1 MPTTILAFGTFDRLH
16 PGHRVFLERAAALG
30 DCLVVAVA
38 RDAHVR
44 LLKNKEPRE
53 GEETRRS
60 AVAEVAGVAEA
71 ILSDE
76 RLGTYEVL
84 DRVRPDV
91 IALGYDQ
98 FGLES
103 DLGRHFAERAIDIPI
118 VRIAHKEAHVA
129 LGVIERDGKI
139 LIAQRKDP
147 NPLWDRKW
155 EFPGG
160 KVDAGETP
168 EEAVVREIVEE
179 TGLSPFS
186 ATLLGTHTHDWTL
199 TDHVLRVNLHL
210 FRCPVGEG
218 DVVQEEKTAYGH
230 AWVSPEEALAYDLLE
245 ANADLIKKFF
255 PNLCANSQDLG
266 RN

>member
-1 MPTTILAFGTFDRLH
+1 MSTVLAFGTFDRLH
-16 PGHRVFLERAAALG
+16 PGHRAFLARAAALG
-30 DCLVVAVA
+30 DRLVVAVA

-53 GEETRRS
+53 NEETRRA
-60 AVAEVAGVAEA
+60 AVANVGGVSDA

-76 RLGTYEVL
+76 QLGTYGVL
-84 DRVRPDV
+84 DGVCPDV

-98 FGLES
+98 FGLEA
-103 DLGRHFAERAIDIPI
+103 DLKRHFAERAIDVPL

-129 LGVIERDGKI
+129 LGVMERDGKF

-147 NPLWDRKW
+147 NPMWDRKW

-168 EEAVVREIVEE
+168 EQAVIRELIEE
-179 TGLSPFS
+179 TGLVPTS

-199 TDHVLRVNLHL
+199 ADHTLRVNLHL
-210 FRCPVGEG
+210 FRCPVGAG
-218 DVVQEEKTAYGH
+218 DVVQEEKSAYGH
-230 AWVSPEEALAYDLLE
+230 AWVSPEEAITYDLLE
-245 ANADLIKKFF
+245 ANANLIKKF
-255 PNLCANSQDLG
+255 LLQSCESQDLG
-266 RN
+266 